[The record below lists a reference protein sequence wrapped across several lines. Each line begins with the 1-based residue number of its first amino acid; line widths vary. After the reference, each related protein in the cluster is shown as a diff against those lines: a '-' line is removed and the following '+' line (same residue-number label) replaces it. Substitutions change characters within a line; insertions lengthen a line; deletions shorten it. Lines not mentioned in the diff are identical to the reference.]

1 MGKGETGR
9 TLTKKD
15 FIEEFK
21 IVSLDQS
28 VSNCGSGVKCSSHR
42 DHLRLLDN
50 TGICIIIYKCKF
62 VYNENHI
69 WRSVQN
75 EELW

>member
-1 MGKGETGR
+1 MGKRETGR
-9 TLTKKD
+9 TLTKID
-15 FIEEFK
+15 FMEECK

-28 VSNCGSGVKCSSHR
+28 LSICGLGVKCSSHR

-50 TGICIIIYKCKF
+50 TGIYIIIYKCKF
-62 VYNENHI
+62 AYNENHI

>member
-1 MGKGETGR
+1 MGKRETGR
-9 TLTKKD
+9 TVTKID
-15 FIEEFK
+15 FMEECK

-28 VSNCGSGVKCSSHR
+28 LSICGSGVKCSSHR

-50 TGICIIIYKCKF
+50 TGIYIIIYKCKF
-62 VYNENHI
+62 AYNENHI